1 MKFIMSLYNNTN
13 VRVLIIFI
21 VLDTI
26 LRNSKSNK
34 GKEGKFSNW
43 N

>member
-34 GKEGKFSNW
+34 RKESKLSNW